1 MVLGQWR
8 RPPLVP
14 AAKIRELERRPSD
27 ELEWGEQIVDKAA
40 LQGLDAFAFRLVTT
54 RDVQRADLCGIPSLG
69 PCVNRL
75 GHFPQRPLL
84 PDELVK
90 LCHNAHMRPIRRERI
105 PNLAPTAL
113 LHAPP
118 QGLSEYDCNQACAA
132 IDPSDL
138 TIIRLFIVQRADATV
153 GSRRVGRYRFR
164 GGMLMA
170 RFVLLAW
177 VLVAVSPLSVWA
189 QTSSIG
195 ADEADTALK
204 TPDGAPNLQGVWD
217 YRTMTPLERPTELG
231 EQQFFSAE
239 EASAFQRQ
247 GLDERNKDQRASEV
261 GADQD
266 VRNAYNEFW
275 WDYGKTLTADLRTS
289 LIVDPSDGQIPYR
302 PGRDAARRTRG
313 YDGPESRG
321 LWERCVTR
329 DLPRLSGAYNNNFQ
343 IIQSA
348 EHVAIIN
355 EMIHE
360 VRVIPLDGRPHVADG
375 IRQWQGD
382 PRGRWDG
389 DTLVVETT
397 NFTDQTSFRGSRENL
412 HLVERFTRVDGDTLL
427 YEFTVE
433 DPTVWTQPWSVMVPM
448 LRNGDRMY
456 EYACH
461 EGNYGMTNLLT
472 GARVQE
478 RVAVGA
484 GTADS
489 SK

>member
-1 MVLGQWR
+1 M
-8 RPPLVP
+8 
-14 AAKIRELERRPSD
+14 
-27 ELEWGEQIVDKAA
+27 
-40 LQGLDAFAFRLVTT
+40 T
-54 RDVQRADLCGIPSLG
+54 
-69 PCVNRL
+69 
-75 GHFPQRPLL
+75 
-84 PDELVK
+84 
-90 LCHNAHMRPIRRERI
+90 
-105 PNLAPTAL
+105 
-113 LHAPP
+113 
-118 QGLSEYDCNQACAA
+118 
-132 IDPSDL
+132 
-138 TIIRLFIVQRADATV
+138 
-153 GSRRVGRYRFR
+153 
-164 GGMLMA
+164 

-177 VLVAVSPLSVWA
+177 VVAAVLPVSVSAQPSSSSSSSV
-189 QTSSIG
+189 SSVLEVGKAPI
-195 ADEADTALK
+195 DLH

-217 YRTMTPLERPTELG
+217 YRTMTPLERPDALAG
-231 EQQFFSAE
+231 QQFFSQE
-239 EASAFQRQ
+239 EASAFRLE
-247 GLDERNKDQRASEV
+247 GLARRDKDQRASDV

-302 PGRDAARRTRG
+302 PGRDNARRTRG

-321 LWERCVTR
+321 LWERCLTR

-348 EHVAIIN
+348 DYVAIVN

-360 VRVIPLDGRPHVADG
+360 VRVIPLDERPHVADG

-382 PRGRWDG
+382 ARGRWDG

-397 NFTDQTSFRGSRENL
+397 NFTDQTNFQGSRAHL
-412 HLVERFTRVDGDTLL
+412 HLVERFTRMDADTLL

-448 LRNGDRMY
+448 LRNSDRMY

-461 EGNYGMTNLLT
+461 EGNYGMTNLLA

-478 RVAVGA
+478 RAALGA
-484 GTADS
+484 ESAES
-489 SK
+489 SR

>member
-1 MVLGQWR
+1 M
-8 RPPLVP
+8 
-14 AAKIRELERRPSD
+14 
-27 ELEWGEQIVDKAA
+27 
-40 LQGLDAFAFRLVTT
+40 T
-54 RDVQRADLCGIPSLG
+54 
-69 PCVNRL
+69 
-75 GHFPQRPLL
+75 
-84 PDELVK
+84 
-90 LCHNAHMRPIRRERI
+90 
-105 PNLAPTAL
+105 
-113 LHAPP
+113 
-118 QGLSEYDCNQACAA
+118 
-132 IDPSDL
+132 
-138 TIIRLFIVQRADATV
+138 
-153 GSRRVGRYRFR
+153 
-164 GGMLMA
+164 

-204 TPDGAPNLQGVWD
+204 TPDGDPNLQGVWG

-261 GADQD
+261 GVDQD

-302 PGRDAARRTRG
+302 AGRDAARRTRG

-329 DLPRLSGAYNNNFQ
+329 DLPRRSGAYNNNFQ
-343 IIQSA
+343 IVQSA

-382 PRGRWDG
+382 PRGRWDS

-433 DPTVWTQPWSVMVPM
+433 DPTVWTRPWSVMVPM

-478 RVAVGA
+478 RAAVGA